1 MADIGVMIR
10 SSLHLTIQRLVYL
23 NTSLISQCICLYL
36 PPSHHASAYLHIYIE
51 REEREHFRDI
61 WRERE
66 RERELGRYSS
76 RFSTQW
82 IIWIGICLGSPT
94 MARTLDA
101 WQARHLRT
109 GTYGEI
115 LSEMGRCTA
124 RFSTQWYYYIFLY
137 LTISG
142 STGRYGEI

>member
-1 MADIGVMIR
+1 MHPHI
-10 SSLHLTIQRLVYL
+10 Y
-23 NTSLISQCICLYL
+23 
-36 PPSHHASAYLHIYIE
+36 IYIE
-51 REEREHFRDI
+51 RERRENTLGTYG
-61 WRERE
+61 ERE